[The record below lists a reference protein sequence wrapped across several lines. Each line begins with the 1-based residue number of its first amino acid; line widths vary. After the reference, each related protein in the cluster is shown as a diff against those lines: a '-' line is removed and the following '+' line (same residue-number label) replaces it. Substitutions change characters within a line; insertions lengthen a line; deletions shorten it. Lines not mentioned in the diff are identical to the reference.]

1 MNIISLHVQ
10 NNMKR
15 INIFNSLTLALTFLA
30 FVQKTESHIGPP
42 VIHLPP
48 PSLRPLCGPQL
59 TLVSYACGMLSFTRG
74 SPPSPTPPPSFP
86 SSLDNDEGHQGHHD
100 EGHQNHNHTHGHRHR
115 RRHHRTSQED
125 NCCRWARDIDSRC
138 VCEILVK
145 LPLFLT
151 RPLHEYTVVIGES
164 CTVTYSCGGPI

>member
-1 MNIISLHVQ
+1 MKIINII
-10 NNMKR
+10 
-15 INIFNSLTLALTFLA
+15 NSVTLVLTFLT
-30 FVQKTESHIGPP
+30 FGQKMESHIGPP
-42 VIHLPP
+42 DIQLPP
-48 PSLRPLCGPQL
+48 PSLRPLCAPQL
-59 TLVSYACGMLSFTRG
+59 ALVSYACGMLSFTPG
-74 SPPSPTPPPSFP
+74 SHPSPILPPPSP
-86 SSLDNDEGHQGHHD
+86 SSPDDDEGHHNEGQQSHH
-100 EGHQNHNHTHGHRHR
+100 HRHGHRHR
-115 RRHHRTSQED
+115 HHRTSHED